1 MRAFTA
7 LLLVTV
13 LVLAGGCGSSE
24 RTTSTEVEGVARKV
38 RAAWMKE
45 PSCRQPAGASR
56 WGCSVGSYRC
66 RGVATDRGSSISC
79 SKPGAA
85 VFFKAEP
92 G

>member
-1 MRAFTA
+1 MKRFTP
-7 LLLVTV
+7 LLLVAV

-24 RTTSTEVEGVARKV
+24 KTTSPVVDGMARKV

-45 PSCRQPAGASR
+45 PSCRRPMGASR

-66 RGVATDRGSSISC
+66 RGVVTGRGSSISC
-79 SKPGAA
+79 LKPGGA
-85 VFFKAEP
+85 VFFRVPP